1 MQDDMREVVTL
12 LRRIE
17 RELSFLA
24 NMMCVTEADV
34 QARRIW
40 IKAEADREIGLKHES
55 DAVGRAKVRQWRH
68 QQLGALDRF
77 GENEAQPPPR
87 E

>member
-1 MQDDMREVVTL
+1 MQEDMQEVVTL

-34 QARRIW
+34 EARRIW

-55 DAVGRAKVRQWRH
+55 DSIGRARVRQWAHH
-68 QQLGALDRF
+68 QQATLERF
-77 GENEAQPPPR
+77 GES
-87 E
+87 